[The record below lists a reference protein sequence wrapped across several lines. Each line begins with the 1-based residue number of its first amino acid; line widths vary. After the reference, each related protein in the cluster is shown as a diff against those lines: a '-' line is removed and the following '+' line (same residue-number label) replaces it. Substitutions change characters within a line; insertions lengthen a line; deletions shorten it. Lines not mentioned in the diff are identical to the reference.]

1 MDDAAFVAVQRTCQ
15 RRYYASLVGTPQTR
29 LHHGDGGVQA
39 LITPGAP
46 GVSFLNGVV
55 YEDGPALVAA
65 LDELDAM
72 YVDAGVKAWTVWVHH
87 DDDDTGPACE
97 ARGHKLDGTPA
108 PMVGEIAQLDLEPRH
123 EVEISTEPDWVT
135 LGDVNG
141 VAYGGPRG
149 VMGQLF
155 IDVDQTDYVTA
166 IAYRD
171 GTPLACTAGQ
181 ITDGNCEILFVATDP
196 DARRQGLAGECMTSV
211 LRRAMDAGATTTTL
225 EASAL
230 GEPVYARMG
239 YRTIGRMTI
248 WERRRAAEAASEL

>member
-1 MDDAAFVAVQRTCQ
+1 MDDTAIVAVQRKCQ
-15 RRYYASLVGTPQTR
+15 RRYYASLVGAPETR
-29 LHHGDGGVQA
+29 LHRGDDGVQA

-72 YVDAGVKAWTVWVHH
+72 YVEAGVKAWTVWVHH

-108 PMVGEIAQLDLEPRH
+108 LMVGEIAELDLAPRRD
-123 EVEISTEPDWVT
+123 VEIRTEPDWFT
-135 LGDVNG
+135 LGDLNG

-149 VMGQLF
+149 AMGPLMVG
-155 IDVDQTDYVTA
+155 VDPTDYKTA

-171 GTPLACTAGQ
+171 GVALACTAGQ

-196 DARRQGLAGECMTSV
+196 DARRQGLAGECMVSV
-211 LRRAMDAGATTTTL
+211 LRQALEAGATTTTL
-225 EASAL
+225 ESSAL
-230 GEPVYARMG
+230 GEPVYVRMG
-239 YRTIGRMTI
+239 YRTIGRMTM
-248 WERRRAAEAASEL
+248 WERRRR